1 VKAASRFAQLLRAP
15 LVAAA
20 FLALAAAGVATAA
33 APGVATASAAGVAT
47 ASMPASAPNVANIPA
62 AAQPLVAKIANAKV
76 TSERFS
82 IAMVGPAASRR
93 GAHGKPA
100 AGTLAHVAVG
110 EASLVPLRAK
120 LYRRGSS
127 GPLAE
132 VALGSTIY
140 INDASLS
147 GHKARPWVKAP
158 GESAAGLF
166 PFHGG
171 SNYEIDAGGRGP
183 YAELLNLLATA
194 SDLQVLGPA
203 SVAGQQ
209 TIELSATVQ
218 PLALVQGTVPGDLG
232 EASARM
238 EVFVSEAGVPVRVVR
253 RYGSAKNAAVETID
267 VLALNVHVSVKAPP
281 KRRTVGRHAVE
292 QRVEDSGVIHQK
304 SKQ

>member
-1 VKAASRFAQLLRAP
+1 VKATSRLAP
-15 LVAAA
+15 LLSAPLIAAA
-20 FLALAAAGVATAA
+20 FLTA
-33 APGVATASAAGVAT
+33 VSAAGA
-47 ASMPASAPNVANIPA
+47 ASASTPSSAPSVANIPA
-62 AAQPLVAKIANAKV
+62 AAQPLVAKIANAAV

-82 IAMVGPAASRR
+82 TTMVGPAPRKR
-93 GAHGKPA
+93 GAHGKSG
-100 AGTLAHVAVG
+100 AGTVEHVAVG

-120 LYRRGSS
+120 LYRKGSS

-194 SDLQVLGPA
+194 NDLQVVGPA
-203 SVAGQQ
+203 TVAGAQ
-209 TIELSATVQ
+209 TTEISATAQ
-218 PLALVQGTVPGDLG
+218 PLALVKGTVPGDLG
-232 EASARM
+232 EASTRM

-253 RYGSAKNAAVETID
+253 TYGSAKNAPVETIE
-267 VLALNVHVSVKAPP
+267 VLALNVRVSVKAPP

-292 QRVEDSGVIHQK
+292 QRIENSGVTHPK

>member
-1 VKAASRFAQLLRAP
+1 MKATSRFAPLLSAP
-15 LVAAA
+15 LIAAA
-20 FLALAAAGVATAA
+20 FLTAVSAAGA
-33 APGVATASAAGVAT
+33 ATAST
-47 ASMPASAPNVANIPA
+47 PSSAPNVANIPA
-62 AAQPLVAKIANAKV
+62 AAQPLVAKIANAAV

-82 IAMVGPAASRR
+82 TTMVGPAPRKR
-93 GAHGKPA
+93 GASGKSA
-100 AGTLAHVAVG
+100 TGTIAHVAVG

-120 LYRRGSS
+120 LYRKGSS

-147 GHKARPWVKAP
+147 GHKARPWVKAR

-183 YAELLNLLATA
+183 YAELINLLATA
-194 SDLQVLGPA
+194 NDLQVVGPA
-203 SVAGQQ
+203 TVDGAP
-209 TIELSATVQ
+209 TTEISATAQ
-218 PLALVQGTVPGDLG
+218 PLALVKGTVPGDLG
-232 EASARM
+232 AASTRM

-253 RYGSAKNAAVETID
+253 TYGSAKNAAVETIE
-267 VLALNVHVSVKAPP
+267 VLALNVRVSVRAPP

-292 QRVEDSGVIHQK
+292 QRIENSGVVHPK
-304 SKQ
+304 K